1 MIASAWRLVLA
12 ATLIAAACTTASTQQ
27 STNSPGKTLDH
38 ITPARDSVGPM
49 PSRFAWTAVDGADS
63 YAVGIWNEVDTL
75 VWRADNIATPF
86 VAWPGGRA
94 LDPGTYFWSVTAL
107 REGRPIADSGRSAF
121 VVVEASSAPPASA
134 SSGRR

>member
-1 MIASAWRLVLA
+1 MIASAWRLILS
-12 ATLIAAACTTASTQQ
+12 ATLIAAACTTTSTQQ
-27 STNSPGKTLDH
+27 STNGAGKTLDH
-38 ITPARDSVGPM
+38 VTPARDSVGPM

-63 YAVGIWNEVDTL
+63 YAVGIWNEVDML

-86 VAWPGGRA
+86 IAWPGERA

-134 SSGRR
+134 SSGRP